1 MKIAMKIILCIMLF
15 LPALISA
22 TLPTCYYNYAQ
33 IYALLQSHQQS
44 HPDIAKI
51 YTIGYSQQDHI
62 PIYAIRIS
70 DNVEIDEYEPA
81 LLFVGQVHAEEV
93 LGVQTTM
100 ANIAEILTYRYQ
112 QPYAQWISQLDL
124 WFIPT
129 LNPEG
134 HNVVTENLDVSYRKN
149 KRDNNNNGI
158 FDFDPVT
165 GGDIDGVDINRNFAF
180 NWVHGD
186 TLYCP
191 VGDETYDYYRG
202 PAPMSESEIIGFQQ
216 LCEQRKFIYAVCWH
230 SSRTGNFSEKVYYPF
245 NWKYIRPS
253 PDLNFAA
260 SIATGFASQ
269 IIKQSGTGTYEAYPN
284 LSRQGA
290 FHDWLYQQYGTIA
303 LLVECGTSDIQPD
316 STVMVGTVQRCSN
329 GIRWLINRALMFSS
343 AVPSSSML
351 TGTVTAA
358 GIPTEAEI
366 IIQQHNAPWFRP
378 RTSFPQNG
386 KFYRPLASGSYT
398 VIARKKGYYD
408 KIINNQIVNNGSW
421 TNIQI
426 NLEPKPPATLRIG
439 VRCSSEPVS
448 ARVII
453 GDIFPDTLFVNGFAN
468 LNTYAGDYPIQIYA
482 LGYTPYIGTVNLTE
496 GHNHLEFNLSPA
508 TIVFS
513 EDWENG
519 SSGWEIEGPWKV
531 QNQIAAS
538 GYAITDSI
546 GGYGFYAI
554 NCNVWI
560 KTINPILIPATNQ
573 TWLIF
578 DSHLYTEWN
587 YDPCRV
593 EISPD
598 GNNWQEIWLKS
609 GQWDSFRKE
618 FVSLS
623 DFAGQSIYLRFR
635 LTDSSNDIDL
645 TDPGWTLDNIMI
657 VCGTATE
664 NSDLNNDLTLL
675 TLLYKNYPNPFN
687 PETTLS
693 FTLAK
698 NSRAT
703 LKIYNPKGQLVKTIV
718 DTDLAKGDYRYV
730 WNGKDNSGHPVA
742 SGVYLYSLVADGKT
756 QTHKMLLLK

>member
-1 MKIAMKIILCIMLF
+1 MKLAQKIILTLLLF
-15 LPALISA
+15 LPVFIAA
-22 TLPTCYYNYAQ
+22 ELPSCYYTYDQ
-33 IYALLQSHQQS
+33 IYTLLQNHQQA

-51 YTIGYSQQDHI
+51 YTIGHSQQDNI

-70 DNVEIDEYEPA
+70 DNVETDESEPA

-112 QPYAQWISQLDL
+112 QPYSQWISQLDL

-134 HNVVTENLDVSYRKN
+134 HNVVTANLDVSYRKN

-158 FDFDPVT
+158 FDFNPVT

-191 VGDETYDYYRG
+191 VGDEQYDYYRG
-202 PAPMSESEIIGFQQ
+202 PASMSESEIIGFQQ
-216 LCEQRKFIYAVCWH
+216 LCEQYKFIYAVCWH
-230 SSRTGNFSEKVYYPF
+230 SSRRGGLSEKAYYPF
-245 NWKYIRPS
+245 NWKNVRPS
-253 PDLNFAA
+253 PDINFTA

-269 IIKQSGTGTYEAYPN
+269 ILKQDGTGTYQAYPN

-303 LLVECGTSDIQPD
+303 FIVECGTRDLQPD

-329 GIRWLINRALMFSS
+329 GVRWLLNRALMFSTNVS
-343 AVPSSSML
+343 SSSML
-351 TGTVTAA
+351 TGTVSS
-358 GIPTEAEI
+358 GGVPLEAEI
-366 IIQQHNAPWFRP
+366 IIQQHSAPWFRP
-378 RTSFPQNG
+378 RTSFASSG

-408 KIINNQIVNNGSW
+408 KVINNQTVNNGSW

-426 NLEPKPPATLRIG
+426 NLEPKPAATLRIG
-439 VRCSSEPVS
+439 VRCDAEPIS

-453 GDIFPDTLFVNGFAN
+453 GDVFPDTLFVNGFAN
-468 LNTYAGDYPIQIYA
+468 LNTYAGEYPIQIYA
-482 LGYTPYIGTVNLTE
+482 EGYTPYLGTINLIE
-496 GHNHLEFNLSPA
+496 GHNHKEYNLSTST
-508 TIVFS
+508 TIFT

-519 SSGWEIEGPWKV
+519 SSAWEINGPWKV
-531 QNQIAAS
+531 QNQLAAS

-546 GGYGFYAI
+546 GGNGFYDM
-554 NCNVWI
+554 NCDVWI
-560 KTINPILIPATNQ
+560 KTIQSIQIPATNN

-593 EISPD
+593 EVSTD
-598 GNNWQEIWLKS
+598 GTNWQEIWTKS
-609 GQWDSFRKE
+609 GQWDTFRKE
-618 FVSLS
+618 FVSLNA
-623 DFAGQSIYLRFR
+623 FAGQSIFLRFR
-635 LTDSSNDIDL
+635 LTDSSTDVDL
-645 TDPGWTLDNIMI
+645 TDPGWTLDNILI
-657 VCGTATE
+657 TSGTATA
-664 NSDLNNDLTLL
+664 NNDPNIPVTPL

-698 NSRAT
+698 SGRAI
-703 LKIYNPKGQLVKTIV
+703 LKIYNQKGQLVKTLI
-718 DTDLAKGDYRYV
+718 DADLPSGDYQYV
-730 WNGKDNSGHPVA
+730 WNGKDNKGISVA
-742 SGVYLYSLVADGKT
+742 SGVYLYSLIAEGE
-756 QTHKMLLLK
+756 THLRKMLLLK